1 MGVGVGKCDGD
12 GENECS
18 LPECHPECERSEA
31 YRRVFGN
38 RKNWEWEW
46 ENVMVMV
53 KINVAYR
60 NVTLSANE
68 VERIEGCLLDSREWE
83 LGMGRFYKHF

>member
-1 MGVGVGKCDGD
+1 MW
-12 GENECS
+12 
-18 LPECHPECERSEA
+18 SET
-31 YRRVFGN
+31 
-38 RKNWEWEW
+38 
-46 ENVMVMV
+46 NVMV
-53 KINVAYR
+53 NTAYR